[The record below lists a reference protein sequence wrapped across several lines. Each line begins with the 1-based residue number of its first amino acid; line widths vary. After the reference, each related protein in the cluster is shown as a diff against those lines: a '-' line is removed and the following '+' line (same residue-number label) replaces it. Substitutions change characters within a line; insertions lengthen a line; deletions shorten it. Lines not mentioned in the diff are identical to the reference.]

1 MKHIGIIGAGAWGTA
16 LALVASR
23 AGRTTLV
30 WAFEREVAA
39 DININ
44 HRNEALLPGIELDP
58 SIRATGDLAEAAAAD
73 IVLLTVPA
81 QFMRGVVAQLAPR
94 LRAGTPLV
102 ICAKGI
108 EVQTGALMSEVVAA
122 ALPRAPC
129 AVLSGPTFADEI
141 ARGLPAAATLACTD
155 TVLGRQIVEAI
166 GGSFFRPYLADDP
179 IGAQVGGAVKNTIAI
194 GCGIVTGRRLG
205 HSARAALITRG
216 LAEMARLAVACG
228 GRAETMMGLS
238 GIGDLTLTCNA
249 EKSRN
254 YALGVALGQGKPLAE
269 LLAGRR
275 SVVEGVYTAAAVVK
289 LARRIG
295 IEVPISAAVNAILH
309 EGAAIDATIEALLAR
324 PFRSEGFGAKA

>member
-1 MKHIGIIGAGAWGTA
+1 MKHVGIIGAGAWGTA

-23 AGRTTLV
+23 AGRSTLI
-30 WAFEREVAA
+30 WALEPEVAA
-39 DININ
+39 DINAN

-81 QFMRGVVAQLAPR
+81 QFMGGVVARLAPH
-94 LRAGTPLV
+94 LRAGAPVV

-108 EVQTGALMSEVVAA
+108 EVQTGALMSEVVASS
-122 ALPRAPC
+122 LPRAPY

-141 ARGLPAAATLACTD
+141 ARGLPAAATLACTN
-155 TVLGRQIVEAI
+155 TVLGRRIVEAI

-254 YALGVALGQGKPLAE
+254 YALGVALGGGARLADM
-269 LLAGRR
+269 LAGRR
-275 SVVEGVYTAAAVVK
+275 SVVEGVYTAAAVTN
-289 LARRIG
+289 LAKRLG
-295 IEVPISAAVNAILH
+295 VDVPICEAVNAILH
-309 EGAAIDATIEALLAR
+309 GGADIGASIEALLAR
-324 PFRSEGFGAKA
+324 PFRREGPGVLS